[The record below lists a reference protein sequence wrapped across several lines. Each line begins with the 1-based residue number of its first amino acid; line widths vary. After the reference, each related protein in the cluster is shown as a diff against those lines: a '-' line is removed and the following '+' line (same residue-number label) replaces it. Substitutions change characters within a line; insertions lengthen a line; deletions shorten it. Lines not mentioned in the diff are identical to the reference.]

1 MDDFITQV
9 LGIKDDGI
17 KVLGVKETP
26 NTLTVT
32 IERKITFHY
41 CDLCGFRMHSKGIS
55 TRHVNH
61 PVLHQGRQ
69 LILEIKQRR
78 WICSNPC
85 CKAIETDEFSFVEKL
100 RKNTNILFPM
110 MFMMRTRGQLESL

>member
-1 MDDFITQV
+1 MEKTYMDDFITQV

-41 CDLCGFRMHSKGIS
+41 CDLCSFRMHSKGM
-55 TRHVNH
+55 HVNH
-61 PVLHQGRQ
+61 PVIH
-69 LILEIKQRR
+69 
-78 WICSNPC
+78 
-85 CKAIETDEFSFVEKL
+85 
-100 RKNTNILFPM
+100 
-110 MFMMRTRGQLESL
+110 